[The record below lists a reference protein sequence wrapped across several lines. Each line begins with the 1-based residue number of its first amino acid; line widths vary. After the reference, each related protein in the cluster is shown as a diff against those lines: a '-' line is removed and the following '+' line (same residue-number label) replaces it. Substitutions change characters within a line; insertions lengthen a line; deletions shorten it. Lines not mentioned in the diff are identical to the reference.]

1 MPNPHKQQKILEI
14 HSKEKVIDA
23 MNKFK
28 DELLK
33 DLPNTQIINTFHYWP
48 QNPNDWARADKLAEL
63 KKGYYISRSI
73 RSQRWDE

>member
-1 MPNPHKQQKILEI
+1 MEHQSMPNPHKQKKILEI

-33 DLPNTQIINTFHYWP
+33 DLPNTQIINTFHY
-48 QNPNDWARADKLAEL
+48 
-63 KKGYYISRSI
+63 
-73 RSQRWDE
+73 